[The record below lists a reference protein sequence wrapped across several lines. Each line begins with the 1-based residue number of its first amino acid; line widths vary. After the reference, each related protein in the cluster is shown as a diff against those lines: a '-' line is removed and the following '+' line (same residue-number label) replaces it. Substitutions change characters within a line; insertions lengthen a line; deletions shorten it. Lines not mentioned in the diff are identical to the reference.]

1 LLNNCDFWL
10 WWVDKSMLSKD
21 WLVET
26 NSSALRDLLLV
37 LDPLL
42 NVGALFHNNQT
53 KIIRFK
59 CNFFVMQSSG

>member
-26 NSSALRDLLLV
+26 KSSALRDLLLV

-42 NVGALFHNNQT
+42 NVGALSH
-53 KIIRFK
+53 K
-59 CNFFVMQSSG
+59 